1 MKDNN
6 NTKISSDK
14 KSMGTFNKVGNAVER
29 QKNREHKFA
38 KKTYSA
44 ASKKAQKIKEG
55 SVKLGTK
62 TKKAVKARSKKISTG
77 FKNVKAKAGK
87 KYVSTKKTISEKYV
101 STKKTLSK
109 PFTTDVDA
117 LTPEEKD
124 KYYKKQQD
132 YEEKK
137 KRILE
142 KRTKMKNRVLETNF
156 VKAIINDV
164 TWLRNQLPK
173 FDNITQAFDYEKVK
187 EKVKGKEIKNE

>member
-14 KSMGTFNKVGNAVER
+14 KSSGVFK
-29 QKNREHKFA
+29 
-38 KKTYSA
+38 
-44 ASKKAQKIKEG
+44 KKAQKIKEG
-55 SVKLGTK
+55 AVKLGTK

-77 FKNVKAKAGK
+77 FKNVKTKAGK
-87 KYVSTKKTISEKYV
+87 KYT

-109 PFTTDVDA
+109 PFTTDVNS
-117 LTPEEKD
+117 LTPEEKE

-156 VKAIINDV
+156 VKSIINDV

-187 EKVKGKEIKNE
+187 EKVKKKQIKKE

>member
-1 MKDNN
+1 MKDNK
-6 NTKISSDK
+6 TKLSSDK

-44 ASKKAQKIKEG
+44 ASKNAQKIKEG

-173 FDNITQAFDYEKVK
+173 FDNITQAFDYEKLK